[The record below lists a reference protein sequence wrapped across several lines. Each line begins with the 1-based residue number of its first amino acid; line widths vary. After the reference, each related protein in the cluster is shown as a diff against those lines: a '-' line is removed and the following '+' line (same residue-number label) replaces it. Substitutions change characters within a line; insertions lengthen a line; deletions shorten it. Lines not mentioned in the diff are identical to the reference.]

1 MENVEAHTR
10 ELTAVALY
18 ELSNIEKIRVHGPL
32 DSKVRNGSVAFEL
45 PGLEAHGLAKIL
57 SNRYAIMV
65 RSGYHCAQPLHEEL
79 GIPQTVRASFYLYNT
94 LEEVQSL
101 AKALSEIA
109 QSYTRTSL

>member
-1 MENVEAHTR
+1 M
-10 ELTAVALY
+10 
-18 ELSNIEKIRVHGPL
+18 
-32 DSKVRNGSVAFEL
+32 AFDL

-94 LEEVQSL
+94 VEEVRSL
-101 AKALSEIA
+101 AAALTEIA
-109 QSYTRTSL
+109 RSYNTGISTHRLWLSRQ

>member
-1 MENVEAHTR
+1 M
-10 ELTAVALY
+10 
-18 ELSNIEKIRVHGPL
+18 
-32 DSKVRNGSVAFEL
+32 AFDL

-94 LEEVQSL
+94 VEEVRSL
-101 AKALSEIA
+101 AAALTEIA
-109 QSYTRTSL
+109 RSYIRASPPIGFGYPGNSQLPAEVKRECPLLYKFLNPDIEIFWFK